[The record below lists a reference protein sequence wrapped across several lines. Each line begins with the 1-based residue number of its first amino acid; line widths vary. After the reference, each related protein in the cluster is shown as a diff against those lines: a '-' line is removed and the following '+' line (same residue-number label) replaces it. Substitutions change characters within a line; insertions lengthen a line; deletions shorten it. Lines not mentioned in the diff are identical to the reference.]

1 MAKNDTK
8 VKQNPLQGSFSCVI
22 IKGLKCDLNDTKMN
36 NPKFSIICAIAENRA
51 IGKNNDLLWHIPED
65 FKHFKEKTMGHV
77 VVMGQKT
84 FESIGKPLPNRTT
97 IVLSNDPLVNIEGVI
112 MARTFDEVF
121 EKARELEK
129 EEVFI
134 CGGGSVYAQTIDM
147 VDKLYLTVVNGD
159 FEADVFFPEYDKF
172 TKVVSERKSKD
183 ENFEY
188 TFLELEKE

>member
-1 MAKNDTK
+1 MY
-8 VKQNPLQGSFSCVI
+8 
-22 IKGLKCDLNDTKMN
+22 
-36 NPKFSIICAIAENRA
+36 NPKISIAENRA

-77 VVMGQKT
+77 IVMGQKT

-97 IVLSNDPLVNIEGVI
+97 IVLSNDPVCNIEGVI

-121 EKARELEK
+121 AKAREIEK

-134 CGGGSVYAQTIDM
+134 CGGGSVYAQTIGM
-147 VDKLYLTVVNGD
+147 ADKLYLTVVKGD
-159 FEADVFFPEYDKF
+159 FEADVFFPKYDEFKR
-172 TKVVSERKSKD
+172 VVSERKSND